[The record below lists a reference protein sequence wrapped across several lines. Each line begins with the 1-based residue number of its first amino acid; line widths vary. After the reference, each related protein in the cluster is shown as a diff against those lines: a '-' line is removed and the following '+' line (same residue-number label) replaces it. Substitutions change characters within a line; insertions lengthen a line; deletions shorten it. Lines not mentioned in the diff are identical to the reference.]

1 MTPDHP
7 DQHADY
13 SDVDTV
19 GLDADD
25 TLWHSENRFHE
36 AHQRYHELLS
46 AHVDIGFD
54 ALEARMLETEQ
65 RNLQLFGYGAK
76 GFALSLIETAIEIT
90 DGAIPA
96 TDIRAILDF
105 GKEMLDHP
113 VDLLDGV
120 ADTIDRLRDHG
131 HRLLLITKGDLWHQE
146 SKVAASGIADR
157 FDGVEIVSEKDPAT
171 YRRIL
176 DRHDVDPSRFCMVGN
191 SVRSDV
197 LPLLDIGARAL
208 HVPYEFLWAH
218 EAVDGAEADVRF
230 QTLGSIREVPDVV
243 GAAAASGMGGLGSG

>member
-1 MTPDHP
+1 MTPDTP
-7 DQHADY
+7 DASPAYDGI
-13 SDVDTV
+13 DTV

-36 AHQRYHELLS
+36 AHQRYHELLA

-54 ALEARMLETEQ
+54 ALEARMLQTEQ
-65 RNLQLFGYGAK
+65 RNLTLFGYGAK
-76 GFALSLIETAIEIT
+76 GFTLSLIETAIEVT
-90 DGAIPA
+90 AGAIPSF
-96 TDIRAILDF
+96 DIRTIVGF
-105 GKEMLDHP
+105 GKELLEHP

-120 ADTIDRLRDHG
+120 AETIGRLRDAG
-131 HRLLLITKGDLWHQE
+131 HRLILVTKGDLWHQE

-171 YRRIL
+171 YRRVL
-176 DRHDVDPSRFCMVGN
+176 DRHGVDPARFCMVGN

-197 LPLLDIGARAL
+197 LPLLEIGSRAI

-218 EAVDGAEADVRF
+218 EAVADADADPRF
-230 QTLGSIREVPDVV
+230 RTLDSIRDVPDV
-243 GAAAASGMGGLGSG
+243 LR